1 MPPKYIHLFA
11 EFQST
16 RLSRAS
22 TGSEAFF
29 DITFCISIHKALA
42 CLDYEPL
49 RLYVCQKHFNPQG
62 SREPRLIRKF
72 GVFSPQQISIHK
84 ALASLDL
91 RGVPGAECPNDFNP
105 QGSREPRRLRIMRKR
120 LSKRFQSTRL
130 SRASTIFD
138 TPHIAEF
145 AISIHKALAS
155 LDVIPKPTIIIISDF
170 NPQGSREPRQ
180 SLVIPIKHRTRF
192 QSTRLSRAST

>member
-1 MPPKYIHLFA
+1 MPRQFPVMYIGHTVR
-11 EFQST
+11 FQST

-22 TGSEAFF
+22 TALLPALPSALL
-29 DITFCISIHKALA
+29 ISIHKALA
-42 CLDYEPL
+42 SLDYEPL

-105 QGSREPRRLRIMRKR
+105 QGSREPR
-120 LSKRFQSTRL
+120 
-130 SRASTIFD
+130 
-138 TPHIAEF
+138 
-145 AISIHKALAS
+145 
-155 LDVIPKPTIIIISDF
+155 
-170 NPQGSREPRQ
+170 Q